1 MEIIKSINDTLAFTI
16 EKEKI
21 IGIIN
26 WFLSNLPRVTPD
38 KVMMR
43 IKKLSKYSK
52 MIDFIQQIKLRNET
66 LFYFGLV
73 CLLLSVVFLLL
84 TKITTV
90 QVYHVNAWYKPF
102 KFAFSTFL
110 FAWAMAWYCYYL
122 PNFNTHLFNWSVII
136 LLGFEI
142 FYIAFQASKGQL
154 SHYNL
159 STPTY
164 SALYS
169 MMALAA
175 TLVTLYTAYVGIL
188 FFKNDFPAL
197 PIYYVW
203 AIRLGIIIFVIFSF
217 EGFAMGARLNHSVG
231 ALNDNSNWL
240 IIGWSKTVGDL
251 RVAHFIGMHALQVLP
266 LLSYY
271 VFKNTKLTIGL
282 SVVYALLAMLTL
294 VQALQGKPL
303 LGASKLEK
311 EVSGKI

>member
-1 MEIIKSINDTLAFTI
+1 MEIIKSINDTHAFTI

-122 PNFNTHLFNWSVII
+122 PNFNIHLFNWSVII

-159 STPTY
+159 STPIY

-197 PIYYVW
+197 PIYYLW

-217 EGFAMGARLNHSVG
+217 EGFAMGSRLNHSVG

-282 SVVYALLAMLTL
+282 TVMYGLLAMLTL
-294 VQALQGKPL
+294 IQALQGKPL
-303 LGASKLEK
+303 MRGSKVEK
-311 EVSGKI
+311 EVSGTI